1 MKGIVFF
8 ICMTIGFTT
17 YAQQDTIV
25 TYEKD
30 ITRVYETGDRG
41 GKFFYYV
48 VKENPDKPLKGFYK
62 IIMDEDTFYTCFF
75 DSGMKHL
82 YDPSDYNIVKYYRKE
97 GEGYKLY
104 QLDVYEPPYI
114 RIRSH
119 FLIENFSCKAKKLKV
134 YHIDTSSD
142 EVLEKYN
149 LKLRI
154 SEKAI
159 VLMRRG
165 KNILFFPKEGLC
177 E

>member
-1 MKGIVFF
+1 MRGFVFF
-8 ICMTIGFTT
+8 ICMTIGITT

-25 TYEKD
+25 AYEKD
-30 ITRVYETGDRG
+30 ITRITKTGSHRA
-41 GKFFYYV
+41 KLSLYV
-48 VKENPDKPLKGFYK
+48 LKENTEKRLNGFYK
-62 IIMDEDTFYTCFF
+62 VIVDENSFYTCFF
-75 DSGMKHL
+75 YKGVKYFFDQ
-82 YDPSDYNIVKYYRKE
+82 PNYNIVKYYKKE

-142 EVLEKYN
+142 EVLEKYH

-159 VLMRRG
+159 VLRRRG

>member
-25 TYEKD
+25 AYEKD
-30 ITRVYETGDRG
+30 ITRITKTGSHRA
-41 GKFFYYV
+41 KLSLYV
-48 VKENPDKPLKGFYK
+48 LKENTEKRLNGFYK
-62 IIMDEDTFYTCFF
+62 VIVDENSFYTCFF
-75 DSGMKHL
+75 YKG
-82 YDPSDYNIVKYYRKE
+82 VKYYRKE
-97 GEGYKLY
+97 GKGYKLY

-142 EVLEKYN
+142 EVLEKYH

-159 VLMRRG
+159 VLTRRG
-165 KNILFFPKEGLC
+165 ENILFFPKEGLC